1 MHLLQFQLKCIDED
15 YDINKL
21 KVLGLFLDVSLSAQ
35 DLPAQRSVI
44 DELSEDL
51 VGIFQTLIFWTKL
64 CQLKIN
70 QATTFNHEEVAAVS
84 EIIVK
89 ALAVV
94 EILSTTKGT
103 KVSLRDLIVT
113 NNPCTR
119 YGEQY

>member
-1 MHLLQFQLKCIDED
+1 MKG
-15 YDINKL
+15 
-21 KVLGLFLDVSLSAQ
+21 LGLFLDVSLSAQ
-35 DLPAQRSVI
+35 DPPAQRSVI

-64 CQLKIN
+64 CQQKIN
-70 QATTFNHEEVAAVS
+70 QATSFNHEEVAAIS

-113 NNPCTR
+113 NNPCIR
-119 YGEQY
+119 YGVQY